1 VLVELRFMLASL
13 LSRGF
18 AVTERDGDQPYD
30 IDYDEL
36 YRETADSGGPPWDI
50 GGPQPALADVL
61 DDGVEGPKVLDVGC
75 GAGDLA
81 IALARRGYE
90 VTGIDISRV
99 AIEMARAKAAG
110 EGLTVHFE
118 VQDAT
123 DLSLPS
129 APFDSV
135 FDSGLLHSLNR
146 RGGGEVDEYL
156 ALLPGL
162 AAPGATVFVLAVSL
176 GAGHGWGMTEELL
189 RAGFAEPEWVDTE
202 VEEIDVAAKT
212 GGRELLLP
220 GYLLRT
226 VRAPVNP
233 PAPWPRQGP

>member
-1 VLVELRFMLASL
+1 
-13 LSRGF
+13 
-18 AVTERDGDQPYD
+18 VTARDAEVDGNERYD

-36 YRETADSGGPPWDI
+36 YRDTADSGGPPWDI
-50 GGPQPALADVL
+50 GGPQPALAEVL
-61 DDGVEGPKVLDVGC
+61 DDGVKGPTVLDIGC

-90 VTGIDISRV
+90 VTAVDISRV
-99 AIEMARAKAAG
+99 AIDMARAKAAD

-135 FDSGLLHSLNR
+135 FDSGLLHSLVR
-146 RGGGEVDEYL
+146 RGRGEEERYL

-176 GAGHGWGMTEELL
+176 AHGQGWGVTEEFL
-189 RAGFAEPEWVDTE
+189 RASFAEPKWVDTR
-202 VEEIDVAAKT
+202 VEGIDVFADWD
-212 GGRELLLP
+212 GQELLLA
-220 GYLLRT
+220 GFLLRT
-226 VRAPVNP
+226 VRAFD
-233 PAPWPRQGP
+233 A